1 MSKDLTL
8 SQQHIENRIFTIRGK
23 QVMFD
28 RDLAEMYQVEV
39 KRLNEQVKR
48 NIDRFPETFRFQ
60 LNTQEKDE
68 LVANCDRFESLKH
81 SAVNPYAFTEQGVA
95 MLAAVLRSDI
105 AVKVSIQIM
114 NAFVELR
121 KLVGQETLQHL
132 RLSGIE
138 NKLIE
143 HDQKFNKLF
152 TALANNE
159 LPQRGVYFDGQ
170 VYDAYQ
176 FVSDVI
182 KSSKSSIILIDNYID
197 DSVLNLFSKRKKD
210 VTATIYTASI
220 SKQLRLDLE
229 KHNAQ
234 YPEVKVELFKQS
246 HDRFLIIDGKELYHI
261 GASLKDLGKKWFAF
275 SRMDSLCKDV
285 LSKIKS
291 GNNGE
296 L

>member
-95 MLAAVLRSDI
+95 MLSAVLRSDI

-121 KLVGQETLQHL
+121 KFVGQETLQHL
-132 RLSGIE
+132 RLSSIE

-152 TALANNE
+152 SALENSE
-159 LPQRGVYFDGQ
+159 LPQRGMYFDGQ

-182 KSSKSSIILIDNYID
+182 KNAKSSIILIDNYID
-197 DSVLNLFSKRKKD
+197 DSVLTLFSKRKKN

-234 YPEVKVELFKQS
+234 YPEVKAELFKQS
-246 HDRFLIIDGKELYHI
+246 HDRFLIIDEKELYHI

-285 LSKIKS
+285 LSKIKR

-296 L
+296 

>member
-60 LNTQEKDE
+60 LNSQEKDE

-95 MLAAVLRSDI
+95 MLSAVLRSDI

-132 RLSGIE
+132 RLSSIE

-152 TALANNE
+152 TALENNE

-182 KSSKSSIILIDNYID
+182 KNAQSSIILIDNYID
-197 DSVLNLFSKRKKD
+197 DSVLTLFSKRKKN

-229 KHNAQ
+229 KHKAQ
-234 YPEVKVELFKQS
+234 YPEVKAELFKQS
-246 HDRFLIIDGKELYHI
+246 HDRFLIIDEKELYHI

-285 LSKIKS
+285 LGKIKK
-291 GNNGE
+291 GE
-296 L
+296 

>member
-8 SQQHIENRIFTIRGK
+8 SQQHIENRIFTFRGK

-60 LNTQEKDE
+60 LNSQEKDE

-95 MLAAVLRSDI
+95 MLSAVLRSDI

-132 RLSGIE
+132 RLSSIE

-152 TALANNE
+152 TALENNE

-182 KSSKSSIILIDNYID
+182 KNAQSSIILIDNYID
-197 DSVLNLFSKRKKD
+197 DSVLTLFSKRKKN
-210 VTATIYTASI
+210 VIATIYTASI
-220 SKQLRLDLE
+220 SKQIRLDLE
-229 KHNAQ
+229 KHNTQ
-234 YPEVKVELFKQS
+234 YPEVKAELFKQS
-246 HDRFLIIDGKELYHI
+246 HDRFLIIDEKELYHI

-285 LSKIKS
+285 LSKIKKEKD
-291 GNNGE
+291 GE
-296 L
+296 

>member
-60 LNTQEKDE
+60 LNSQEKDE

-81 SAVNPYAFTEQGVA
+81 STVNPYAFTEQGVA
-95 MLAAVLRSDI
+95 MLSAVLRSEI

-132 RLSGIE
+132 RLSSIE

-152 TALANNE
+152 TALENNE

-182 KSSKSSIILIDNYID
+182 KNAQSSIILIDNYID
-197 DSVLNLFSKRKKD
+197 DSVLTLFSKRKKN

-234 YPEVKVELFKQS
+234 YPEVKAELFKQS
-246 HDRFLIIDGKELYHI
+246 HDRFLIIDEKELYHI
-261 GASLKDLGKKWFAF
+261 GASLKDLGKKWFGF
-275 SRMDSLCKDV
+275 SRMDSLSKDV
-285 LSKIKS
+285 LGKIKR
-291 GNNGE
+291 GNDGE
-296 L
+296 

>member
-60 LNTQEKDE
+60 LNSQEKDE

-81 SAVNPYAFTEQGVA
+81 STVHPYAFTEQGVA
-95 MLAAVLRSDI
+95 MLSAVLRSEI

-132 RLSGIE
+132 RLSSIE

-152 TALANNE
+152 SALENSE

-182 KSSKSSIILIDNYID
+182 KNAKSSIILIDNYID
-197 DSVLNLFSKRKKD
+197 DSVLTLLSKRKKN

-234 YPEVKVELFKQS
+234 YPEVKAELFKQS
-246 HDRFLIIDGKELYHI
+246 HDRFLIIDEKELYHI

-285 LSKIKS
+285 LSKIKK
-291 GNNGE
+291 GE
-296 L
+296 

>member
-95 MLAAVLRSDI
+95 MLSAVLRSDI

-132 RLSGIE
+132 RLSSIE

-152 TALANNE
+152 TALENNE

-182 KSSKSSIILIDNYID
+182 KNAKSSIILIDNYID
-197 DSVLNLFSKRKKD
+197 DSVLTLFSKRKKN

-246 HDRFLIIDGKELYHI
+246 HDRFLIIDEKELYHI

-285 LSKIKS
+285 LSKIKK
-291 GNNGE
+291 GE
-296 L
+296 

>member
-60 LNTQEKDE
+60 LNSQEKDK

-81 SAVNPYAFTEQGVA
+81 STVNPYAFTEQGVA
-95 MLAAVLRSDI
+95 MLSAVLRSDI

-132 RLSGIE
+132 RLSSIE

-152 TALANNE
+152 SALENSE

-182 KSSKSSIILIDNYID
+182 KNAKSSIILIDNYID
-197 DSVLNLFSKRKKD
+197 DSILTLLSKRKKN

-234 YPEVKVELFKQS
+234 YPEVKAELFKQS
-246 HDRFLIIDGKELYHI
+246 HDRFLIIDEKELYHI

-285 LSKIKS
+285 LSKIKK
-291 GNNGE
+291 GE
-296 L
+296 

>member
-28 RDLAEMYQVEV
+28 RDLAEMYQLEV

-60 LNTQEKDE
+60 LNSQEKDE

-81 SAVNPYAFTEQGVA
+81 STVNPYAFTEQGVA
-95 MLAAVLRSDI
+95 MLSAVLRSEI

-132 RLSGIE
+132 RLSSIE

-143 HDQKFNKLF
+143 HEQKFNKLF
-152 TALANNE
+152 TALENNK

-182 KSSKSSIILIDNYID
+182 KNAQSSIILIDNYID
-197 DSVLNLFSKRKKD
+197 DSILTLFSKRKKN

-234 YPEVKVELFKQS
+234 YPEVKAELFKQS
-246 HDRFLIIDGKELYHI
+246 HDRFLIIDEKELYHI

-285 LSKIKS
+285 LSKIKK
-291 GNNGE
+291 GE
-296 L
+296 

>member
-60 LNTQEKDE
+60 LNSQEKDE

-95 MLAAVLRSDI
+95 MLSAVLRSDI

-132 RLSGIE
+132 RLSSIE

-152 TALANNE
+152 SALENSE

-182 KSSKSSIILIDNYID
+182 KNAKSSIILIDNYVD
-197 DSVLNLFSKRKKD
+197 DSTLTLFAKRKKN

-234 YPEVKVELFKQS
+234 YPEIKAELFKQS
-246 HDRFLIIDGKELYHI
+246 HDRFLIIDEKELYHI

-275 SRMDSLCKDV
+275 SRMDSLCDEV
-285 LSKIKS
+285 LNKIKTI
-291 GNNGE
+291 GK
-296 L
+296 

>member
-1 MSKDLTL
+1 MSKDLAF

-48 NIDRFPETFRFQ
+48 NIDRFPQTFRFQ
-60 LNTQEKDE
+60 LNSQEKDE

-95 MLAAVLRSDI
+95 MLAAVLRSDT

-121 KLVGQETLQHL
+121 KLVGQETLQQI
-132 RLSGIE
+132 RLSSIE

-152 TALANNE
+152 SALENNE

-170 VYDAYQ
+170 VFDAYQ
-176 FVSDVI
+176 FVNDVI
-182 KSSKSSIILIDNYID
+182 KNAKLSIILIDNYID
-197 DSVLNLFSKRKKD
+197 DSVLTLFSKRKKN

-220 SKQLRLDLE
+220 SKQFRLDLE

-234 YPEVKVELFKQS
+234 YPEVKAELFKQS

-275 SRMDSLCKDV
+275 SKMDSLCKDV
-285 LSKIKS
+285 LSKIKKEKD
-291 GNNGE
+291 GE
-296 L
+296 

>member
-60 LNTQEKDE
+60 LNSQEKDE

-81 SAVNPYAFTEQGVA
+81 STVNPYAFTEQGVA
-95 MLAAVLRSDI
+95 MLSAVLRSEI

-132 RLSGIE
+132 RLSSIE

-152 TALANNE
+152 TALENNK

-182 KSSKSSIILIDNYID
+182 KNAQSSIILIDNYID
-197 DSVLNLFSKRKKD
+197 DSILTLFSKRKKN

-234 YPEVKVELFKQS
+234 YPEVKAELFKQS
-246 HDRFLIIDGKELYHI
+246 HDRFLIIDEKELYHI

-285 LSKIKS
+285 LSKIKK
-291 GNNGE
+291 GE
-296 L
+296 

>member
-60 LNTQEKDE
+60 LNSQEKDE

-95 MLAAVLRSDI
+95 MLSAVLRSDI

-132 RLSGIE
+132 RLSSIE

-152 TALANNE
+152 TALENNE

-182 KSSKSSIILIDNYID
+182 KNAQSSIILIDNYID
-197 DSVLNLFSKRKKD
+197 DSVLTLFSKRKKN
-210 VTATIYTASI
+210 VTATIYTASV

-246 HDRFLIIDGKELYHI
+246 HDRFLIIDEKELYHI

-285 LSKIKS
+285 LSKIKR

-296 L
+296 

>member
-60 LNTQEKDE
+60 LNSQEKDE

-81 SAVNPYAFTEQGVA
+81 STVNPYAFTEQGVA
-95 MLAAVLRSDI
+95 MLSAVLRSDI

-132 RLSGIE
+132 RLSSIE

-152 TALANNE
+152 SALENSE

-182 KSSKSSIILIDNYID
+182 KNAKSSIILIDNYID
-197 DSVLNLFSKRKKD
+197 DSILTLFSKRKKN

-234 YPEVKVELFKQS
+234 YPEVKAELFKQS
-246 HDRFLIIDGKELYHI
+246 HDRFLIIDEKELYHI

-285 LSKIKS
+285 LSKIKK
-291 GNNGE
+291 GE
-296 L
+296 

>member
-60 LNTQEKDE
+60 LNSQEKHE

-81 SAVNPYAFTEQGVA
+81 STVNPYAFTEQGVA
-95 MLAAVLRSDI
+95 MLSAVLRSEI

-132 RLSGIE
+132 RLSSIE

-152 TALANNE
+152 SALENSE

-182 KSSKSSIILIDNYID
+182 KNAKSSIILIDNYID
-197 DSVLNLFSKRKKD
+197 DSILTLLSKRKKN

-234 YPEVKVELFKQS
+234 YPEVKAELFKQS
-246 HDRFLIIDGKELYHI
+246 HDRFLIIDEKELYHI

-285 LSKIKS
+285 LSKIKK
-291 GNNGE
+291 GE
-296 L
+296 

>member
-60 LNTQEKDE
+60 LNSQEKDE

-81 SAVNPYAFTEQGVA
+81 STVNPYAFTEQGVA
-95 MLAAVLRSDI
+95 MLSAVLRSEI

-132 RLSGIE
+132 RLSSIE

-152 TALANNE
+152 SALENSE

-182 KSSKSSIILIDNYID
+182 KNAKSSIILIDNYID
-197 DSVLNLFSKRKKD
+197 DSVLTLLSKRKKN

-234 YPEVKVELFKQS
+234 YPEVKAELFKQS
-246 HDRFLIIDGKELYHI
+246 HDRFLIIDEKELYHI

-285 LSKIKS
+285 LSKIKKEKD
-291 GNNGE
+291 GE
-296 L
+296 

>member
-60 LNTQEKDE
+60 LNSQEKDE

-81 SAVNPYAFTEQGVA
+81 STVNPYAFTEQGVA
-95 MLAAVLRSDI
+95 MLSAVLRSEI

-132 RLSGIE
+132 RLSSIE

-152 TALANNE
+152 SALENSE

-182 KSSKSSIILIDNYID
+182 KNAKSSIILIDNYID
-197 DSVLNLFSKRKKD
+197 DSILTLFSKRKKN

-229 KHNAQ
+229 KYNAQ
-234 YPEVKVELFKQS
+234 YPEVKAELFKQS
-246 HDRFLIIDGKELYHI
+246 HDRFLIIDEKELYHI

-285 LSKIKS
+285 LSKIKK
-291 GNNGE
+291 GE
-296 L
+296 

>member
-60 LNTQEKDE
+60 LNSQEKDK
-68 LVANCDRFESLKH
+68 LVANYDRFESLKH
-81 SAVNPYAFTEQGVA
+81 STVNPYAFTEQGVA
-95 MLAAVLRSDI
+95 MLSAVLRSDI

-132 RLSGIE
+132 RLSSIE

-152 TALANNE
+152 TALENNK

-182 KSSKSSIILIDNYID
+182 KNAKSSIILIDNYID
-197 DSVLNLFSKRKKD
+197 DSILTLFSKRKKN

-234 YPEVKVELFKQS
+234 YPEVKAELFKQS
-246 HDRFLIIDGKELYHI
+246 HDRFLIIDEKELYHI

-285 LSKIKS
+285 LSKIKK
-291 GNNGE
+291 GE
-296 L
+296 

>member
-60 LNTQEKDE
+60 LNSQEKDK
-68 LVANCDRFESLKH
+68 LVANYDRFESLKH
-81 SAVNPYAFTEQGVA
+81 STVNPYAFTEQGVA
-95 MLAAVLRSDI
+95 MLSAVLRSDI

-132 RLSGIE
+132 RLSSIE

-152 TALANNE
+152 SALENSE

-182 KSSKSSIILIDNYID
+182 KNAKSSIILIDNYID
-197 DSVLNLFSKRKKD
+197 DSILTLFSKRKKN

-234 YPEVKVELFKQS
+234 YPEVKAELFKQS
-246 HDRFLIIDGKELYHI
+246 HDRFLIIDEKELYHI

-285 LSKIKS
+285 LSKIKK
-291 GNNGE
+291 GE
-296 L
+296 

>member
-60 LNTQEKDE
+60 LNSQEKDE

-95 MLAAVLRSDI
+95 MLSAVLRSDI

-132 RLSGIE
+132 RLSSIE

-152 TALANNE
+152 TALENNE

-182 KSSKSSIILIDNYID
+182 KNAKSSIILIDNYID
-197 DSVLNLFSKRKKD
+197 DSVLTLFSKRKKN

-234 YPEVKVELFKQS
+234 YPEVKAELFKQS
-246 HDRFLIIDGKELYHI
+246 HDRFLIIDEKELYHI

-285 LSKIKS
+285 LSKIKK
-291 GNNGE
+291 GE
-296 L
+296 

>member
-60 LNTQEKDE
+60 LNSQEKDE

-95 MLAAVLRSDI
+95 MLSAVLRSDI

-132 RLSGIE
+132 RLSSIE

-152 TALANNE
+152 SALENSE

-182 KSSKSSIILIDNYID
+182 KNAQSSIILIDNYID
-197 DSVLNLFSKRKKD
+197 DSVLTLFSKRKKN

-234 YPEVKVELFKQS
+234 YPEVKAELFKQS
-246 HDRFLIIDGKELYHI
+246 HDRFLIIDEKELYHI
-261 GASLKDLGKKWFAF
+261 GASLKDLGKKWFGF
-275 SRMDSLCKDV
+275 SRMDSLSKDV
-285 LSKIKS
+285 LGKIKK
-291 GNNGE
+291 GK
-296 L
+296 

>member
-60 LNTQEKDE
+60 LNSQEKDE

-95 MLAAVLRSDI
+95 MLSAVLRSDI

-132 RLSGIE
+132 RLSSIE

-152 TALANNE
+152 TALENNE
-159 LPQRGVYFDGQ
+159 LPHRGVYFDGQ

-182 KSSKSSIILIDNYID
+182 KNAKSSIILIDNYVD
-197 DSVLNLFSKRKKD
+197 DSTLTLFAKRKKN

-234 YPEVKVELFKQS
+234 YPEVKAELFKQS
-246 HDRFLIIDGKELYHI
+246 HDRFLIIDEKELYHI
-261 GASLKDLGKKWFAF
+261 GASLKDLGKKWFGF

-285 LSKIKS
+285 LSKIKKEKD
-291 GNNGE
+291 GE
-296 L
+296 